1 MILTADYHTHT
12 PFSHGKNTVL
22 ENAEK
27 AKERGL
33 REIAI
38 SDHGYTH
45 IFFGL
50 RRREIKKYRA
60 ECEEA
65 TKKTG
70 VKVLVGLEANV
81 LGVDGHSDL
90 KDADFEDFDVYFCGT
105 HLCVWYE
112 PFFSQFFGFFA
123 KNFLTEKLHLQ
134 HSDKL
139 IEMNTRAYCNTI
151 KNNPI
156 DALTHINYLCKCN
169 SLEVAKVAADYGTYL
184 ELNSKKEHFT
194 DEELMDM
201 ALKTSVRFLINSDA
215 HSADRVGEIERVKAQ
230 LGRLNFPLDRIDN
243 IDGRL
248 PNFRFKE
255 FKQRL

>member
-1 MILTADYHTHT
+1 LKKRATLSQIKLPYVSYHPYLLPPEIQT
-12 PFSHGKNTVL
+12 
-22 ENAEK
+22 ENIQI
-27 AKERGL
+27 EREGN
-33 REIAI
+33 
-38 SDHGYTH
+38 
-45 IFFGL
+45 IFNVTQ
-50 RRREIKKYRA
+50 
-60 ECEEA
+60 
-65 TKKTG
+65 TKHVPMKMT
-70 VKVLVGLEANV
+70 
-81 LGVDGHSDL
+81 
-90 KDADFEDFDVYFCGT
+90 
-105 HLCVWYE
+105 
-112 PFFSQFFGFFA
+112 
-123 KNFLTEKLHLQ
+123 
-134 HSDKL
+134 KL

-156 DALTHINYLCKCN
+156 DALTHVNYLCKCN

-194 DEELMDM
+194 NEELMDM